1 VSKSRIVEK
10 SAEAV
15 ERSRMMKLE
24 EANGQL
30 RAEHDEARSKVAELE
45 GHENILKSS
54 YGSLREDYGN
64 LETLLAAA

>member
-1 VSKSRIVEK
+1 
-10 SAEAV
+10 
-15 ERSRMMKLE
+15 MMKLE